1 MIRFLTCLVLAI
13 TLAGCGD
20 RWQDYSYKM
29 TIYADGKAYSVVRHV
44 TVEEGS
50 TIQDSTGRRVDYRT
64 EGQAV
69 IIETPKGPVFA
80 LMKPEQG
87 DFGFGYYAARITE
100 PALMNLPAREDRA
113 DRAINKHVGRI
124 YGNDHLADNA
134 ERHNAMLE
142 VKGPRDLPRTIP
154 NPNPIRKEPV
164 HVWPMLV
171 RFDQLDMPASV
182 RKVSPES
189 VGISRITIE
198 VTNEPVTMGIDKRLN
213 WLPGLNGRYL
223 NGTIAARG
231 SPYGLEAG
239 DFSSNVLSE
248 NLGSGYFRQR
258 EDR

>member
-1 MIRFLTCLVLAI
+1 
-13 TLAGCGD
+13 
-20 RWQDYSYKM
+20 
-29 TIYADGKAYSVVRHV
+29 
-44 TVEEGS
+44 
-50 TIQDSTGRRVDYRT
+50 
-64 EGQAV
+64 
-69 IIETPKGPVFA
+69 
-80 LMKPEQG
+80 MKPEQG

-100 PALMNLPAREDRA
+100 PALMNLPTREDRA

-124 YGNDHLADNA
+124 SGNDHLADNA
-134 ERHNAMLE
+134 ARHNAMLE

-171 RFDQLDMPASV
+171 RFDQLDKPASV

-213 WLPGLNGRYL
+213 WLQSYSIESRRLS
-223 NGTIAARG
+223 G
-231 SPYGLEAG
+231 SNSVAI
-239 DFSSNVLSE
+239 SSNVLSE
-248 NLGSGYFRQR
+248 NLSTGYFRQR